1 MAGTLMTD
9 LKAVA
14 TALVVPTDQQGP
26 GGLPVGVDPVILVDT
41 AINGVRDMLRIA
53 NEINRVLPVG
63 AAKTAMAVVLTDLT

>member
-41 AINGVRDMLRIA
+41 R
-53 NEINRVLPVG
+53 
-63 AAKTAMAVVLTDLT
+63 